1 MDTRVLDML
10 CTVLDTFWIRSLV
23 LGLDTQLVLDTLVLL
38 QFGYVWIRGVSVF
51 CWNNDVCA

>member
-1 MDTRVLDML
+1 MYSFGYVLDIL
-10 CTVLDTFWIRSLV
+10 LV
-23 LGLDTQLVLDTLVLL
+23 FILDTQFVLDTLVLL

>member
-1 MDTRVLDML
+1 ML

-38 QFGYVWIRGVSVF
+38 QFGYVWIRGVLVL
-51 CWNNDVCA
+51 CGNNDICV